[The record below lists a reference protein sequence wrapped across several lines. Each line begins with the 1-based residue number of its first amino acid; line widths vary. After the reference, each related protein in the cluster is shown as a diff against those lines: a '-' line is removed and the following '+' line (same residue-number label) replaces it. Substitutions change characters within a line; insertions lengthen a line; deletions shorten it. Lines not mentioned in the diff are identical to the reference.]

1 MHLHPTKFLRLVTV
15 VALTAAGAFGQAP
28 AEKKGKA
35 ANPPPL
41 QNVKTNAI
49 AGVVAEGVPVEV
61 VKEGFASTEGPI
73 ALPDGAFAFT
83 ETSQNKIHRID
94 ANNNATVYLEHTNGA
109 NGLGFDR
116 QGRLIAVQTVAGKTQ
131 VGPIGKNGPE
141 APLATDF
148 NGKSFSRPNDLVVG
162 RNGNIYFSD
171 MGAGGSG
178 LYRISAQGELS
189 QIDNQIERP
198 NGVTLS
204 PDEKVLYVA
213 NVGGDHVLAFDVAT
227 DGSVSNKRRFARLAD
242 VTTDAKGAMNSG
254 ADGLAIDSAGRLYV
268 ASNPGVQVFS
278 PTGQALGIIPT
289 PVRPQNIAFAGPNKG
304 TLYIVG
310 RGNVYKVALEA
321 RGFAGRAK

>member
-1 MHLHPTKFLRLVTV
+1 
-15 VALTAAGAFGQAP
+15 
-28 AEKKGKA
+28 
-35 ANPPPL
+35 
-41 QNVKTNAI
+41 
-49 AGVVAEGVPVEV
+49 
-61 VKEGFASTEGPI
+61 
-73 ALPDGAFAFT
+73 
-83 ETSQNKIHRID
+83 
-94 ANNNATVYLEHTNGA
+94 
-109 NGLGFDR
+109 
-116 QGRLIAVQTVAGKTQ
+116 
-131 VGPIGKNGPE
+131 
-141 APLATDF
+141 
-148 NGKSFSRPNDLVVG
+148 
-162 RNGNIYFSD
+162 

-227 DGSVSNKRRFARLAD
+227 DGSVSNRRRFARLAD
-242 VTTDAKGAMNSG
+242 VTTDAKGVMNSG

-310 RGNVYKVALEA
+310 RGNVYKVALDA
-321 RGFAGRAK
+321 KGFPGRAK